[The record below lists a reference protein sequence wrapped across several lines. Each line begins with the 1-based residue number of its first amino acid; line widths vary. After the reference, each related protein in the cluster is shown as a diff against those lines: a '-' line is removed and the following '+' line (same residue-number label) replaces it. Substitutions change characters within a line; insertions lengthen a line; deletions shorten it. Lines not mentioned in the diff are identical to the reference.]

1 MKKYTPTPW
10 KTTKAGDNT
19 YIYIPLESKHFPVH
33 QVIAN
38 MDEDNENA
46 QTDAELICKAVNA
59 YIHLQESVKRRIK
72 ENHVRDRRPESTG

>member
-1 MKKYTPTPW
+1 MKKYTPVPW
-10 KTTKAGDNT
+10 KTAKSGSNI

-46 QTDAELICKAVNA
+46 KTDAELICLAVNE
-59 YIHLQESVKRRIK
+59 YIKKQSAAH
-72 ENHVRDRRPESTG
+72 